1 MTGIPEN
8 LKQLRLKNNF
18 TQEEVAQKIGLT
30 RQAVSSYESGRT
42 QPGIDMLMHFA
53 EIYGVEIE
61 EILYGQE
68 KANKEKKRMKAA
80 AICVTCLW
88 LLCRIARVCLLIIA
102 DTFFHIEEGQITNE
116 MMAAV
121 EMHFKLS
128 DWATSFETASI
139 GVVSL
144 GFLILL
150 VFNLIS
156 KVQIGYKTKLFFLG
170 VFIGVSAVIEFVAS
184 AICPFAIGGMLTVY
198 VGILILILY
207 MFLDAIGVCIKKRR

>member
-1 MTGIPEN
+1 
-8 LKQLRLKNNF
+8 
-18 TQEEVAQKIGLT
+18 
-30 RQAVSSYESGRT
+30 
-42 QPGIDMLMHFA
+42 
-53 EIYGVEIE
+53 
-61 EILYGQE
+61 
-68 KANKEKKRMKAA
+68 MKVA
-80 AICVTCLW
+80 AICVTGLW
-88 LLCRIARVCLLIIA
+88 LLCRIARACLLIAA

-150 VFNLIS
+150 VLNLIS
-156 KVQIGYKTKLFFLG
+156 KVRISYKTKLFFLAA
-170 VFIGVSAVIEFVAS
+170 FIGGSAVIEYVAS
-184 AICPFAIGGMLTVY
+184 SICPFAIGGMLTVC

-207 MFLDAIGVCIKKRR
+207 MLLDAVGGYIKKRR